1 MGHPPDMKKSKV
13 YARVLFPAEVVK
25 EAIDAYIKEAVEGR
39 TGEGFKFTVLQ
50 AGTGQESWTFDSVAE
65 FIAEYAKRPTV
76 VNVQDVSTGTGYGF
90 SFMTTAVN
98 PIAPNVTVTAP
109 TREKIET
116 VFNIFDLNEA
126 KARIPAPAKVVKPP
140 EPLRI
145 FIGHGGSQ
153 QWRDLKDHLH
163 DKHHVNVEAYEVGAR
178 AGHTIR
184 DILEDMLG
192 KSSFACLVLTGE
204 DELKGGELLA
214 RQNVI
219 HEVGLFQG
227 RLGFA
232 RAIVLLEE
240 GTKEFSNIAGVQQIR
255 FSKNNIKETFGE
267 VLATIKREFPDS

>member
-1 MGHPPDMKKSKV
+1 MKKSKT
-13 YARVLFPAEVVK
+13 YSRVLFPAEVLK
-25 EAIDAYIKEAVEGR
+25 EAIDAYINEAVEGKTR
-39 TGEGFKFTVLQ
+39 EGFKFTILE
-50 AGTGQESWTFDSVAE
+50 AGIGQESWTFDSVPE
-65 FIAEYAKRPTV
+65 FIAEYAKRPTAV
-76 VNVQDVSTGTGYGF
+76 HLQHVTSASGFGF
-90 SFMTTAVN
+90 SFITTAAY
-98 PIAPNVTVTAP
+98 PIEPNVTVTAP

-145 FIGHGGSQ
+145 FIGHGGSL
-153 QWRDLKDHLH
+153 QWRNLKDHLH
-163 DKHHVNVEAYEVGAR
+163 DKHHLDVEAYEVGAR

-184 DILEDMLG
+184 DILEEMLG

-204 DELKGGELLA
+204 DELKGGKLLA

-232 RAIVLLEE
+232 RAI
-240 GTKEFSNIAGVQQIR
+240 
-255 FSKNNIKETFGE
+255 
-267 VLATIKREFPDS
+267 

>member
-1 MGHPPDMKKSKV
+1 MKKSKT
-13 YARVLFPAEVVK
+13 YSRVLFPAEVLK
-25 EAIDAYIKEAVEGR
+25 KAIHAYINEALDDKAR
-39 TGEGFKFTVLQ
+39 EGFKFSTLQ
-50 AGTGQESWTFDSVAE
+50 AGTGQESWTFDSVPE

-76 VNVQDVSTGTGYGF
+76 VHLQHGESGFGF
-90 SFMTTAVN
+90 SFITTAFS
-98 PIAPNVTVTAP
+98 PLAPSVTVTAP
-109 TREKIET
+109 TREKVET

-126 KARIPAPAKVVKPP
+126 QARIPAPAKVVKPP

-145 FIGHGGSQ
+145 FIGHGGSL

-163 DKHHVNVEAYEVGAR
+163 DKHHLDVEAYEVGAR

-184 DILEDMLG
+184 DILEEMLG

-204 DELKGGELLA
+204 DELKGGKLLA

-240 GTKEFSNIAGVQQIR
+240 GAEEFSNIAGVQQIR
-255 FSKNNIKETFGE
+255 FSKSNIKETFGE
-267 VLATIKREFPDS
+267 VLATIKREFPDR